1 MDHQAALD
9 QLFKHVWADNADVVS
24 TQYSGT
30 GALKTDF
37 TRTGKRT
44 RAGLIRDGLNS
55 LMRYYKNNFNDG
67 RRQDAIDLFLGGGEA
82 RSPLHVERGWRYVT
96 FPSVLLVAV
105 AMFAACAVLPSE
117 YSTES
122 LLFLLFWG
130 SMVVATF
137 TTIFRHGPEF
147 VDRPRLLP
155 VHS

>member
-1 MDHQAALD
+1 MLD
-9 QLFKHVWADNADVVS
+9 QLFKHVWADHADIIS

-44 RAGLIRDGLNS
+44 RAGLIMDGVNS
-55 LMRYYKNNFNDG
+55 LTRYYKNNFKDG
-67 RRQDAIDLFLGGGEA
+67 WRQDAIDLFLGNGDPI
-82 RSPLHVERGWRYVT
+82 SPLQVERGWRYVT
-96 FPSVLLVAV
+96 FPSVLLVALG
-105 AMFAACAVLPSE
+105 MFMACAILPSE

-130 SMVVATF
+130 SMVVATS

-147 VDRPRLLP
+147 VDRPRLVP
-155 VHS
+155 IHS